1 VTFKDL
7 KKVVSLETTIIQQ
20 QSKLLEICKD
30 NPFWI
35 WDIEAHKLQDI
46 KTTGN
51 CCCCVNH
58 IVCCCVNHIIGL
70 PTKDQMEKPIYDYQ
84 KILHDSSLISEFSNP
99 LNHSFKHRH
108 LWVKKARGA
117 LDK

>member
-7 KKVVSLETTIIQQ
+7 KKRVSLETIIQQ